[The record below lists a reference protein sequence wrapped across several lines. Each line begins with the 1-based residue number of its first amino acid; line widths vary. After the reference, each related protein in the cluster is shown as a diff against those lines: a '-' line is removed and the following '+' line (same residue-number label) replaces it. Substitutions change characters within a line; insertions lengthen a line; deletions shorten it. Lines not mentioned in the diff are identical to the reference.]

1 MYVRAIRKKQ
11 RQGIIVAM
19 VSCLLLYG
27 IKFALCELGRPP
39 VWRHWGQ
46 SLRTQEKGQ
55 ALTYRGVLSGKGKA
69 VIDGEEISL
78 AAGDWLKISPMAKRQ
93 FFAASNSE
101 ITYICV
107 QVKENSLEGYTATD
121 AVIY

>member
-1 MYVRAIRKKQ
+1 M
-11 RQGIIVAM
+11 AM

-46 SLRTQEKGQ
+46 SLRTQEKGKVL
-55 ALTYRGVLSGKGKA
+55 AYRGVLSGKGKV

-78 AAGDWLKISPMAKRQ
+78 AAGDWLKISPVAKRQ

-101 ITYICV
+101 ITYICI